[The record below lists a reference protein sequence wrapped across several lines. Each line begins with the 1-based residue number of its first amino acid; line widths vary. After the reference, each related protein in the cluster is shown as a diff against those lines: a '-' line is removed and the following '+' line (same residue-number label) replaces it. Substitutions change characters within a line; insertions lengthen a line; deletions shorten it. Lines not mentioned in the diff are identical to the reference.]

1 MFSNKIIILENQN
14 LTQHFAEKL
23 DLNNTYNNFFIE
35 CWNLLPFI
43 NFKLFKKYK
52 SIQINSKNK
61 FINISSVK
69 NLIFN
74 ISRIEKKNSII

>member
-14 LTQHFAEKL
+14 LTQYLAERL
-23 DLNNTYNNFFIE
+23 DLNNTYNFFIE

-52 SIQINSKNK
+52 SIQTK
-61 FINISSVK
+61 
-69 NLIFN
+69 L
-74 ISRIEKKNSII
+74 KK